1 MTRRKFIVWWMT
13 GLLTAFAAVVVA
25 PLLIFIWPNSNG
37 RVKNVQ
43 VKVTLNTALD
53 HISPHNPIQF
63 NAPAGLALRMID
75 GGGDNYSGKVSFGG
89 YMVNLNGKLVS
100 YSVTCPHLG
109 CSYAWQSSQNLFVC
123 PCHGSQFALD
133 GSVVHGPAE
142 APLSHFH
149 FIRGSSPKEVLFDGY
164 QIIGAG

>member
-13 GLLTAFAAVVVA
+13 GLLTAFAVVVVA
-25 PLLIFIWPNSNG
+25 PLLVFIWPNSNG

-43 VKVTLNTALD
+43 VKVNLNTALD
-53 HISPHNPIQF
+53 HISPHSPVQF
-63 NAPAGLALRMID
+63 NAPSGLALRMID

-89 YMVNLNGKLVS
+89 YMVNLNGKLTS
-100 YSVTCPHLG
+100 YSITCPHLG
-109 CSYAWQSSQNLFVC
+109 CSYAWQSSQNVFAC

-133 GSVVHGPAE
+133 GSVLHGPAE
-142 APLSHFH
+142 APLSHFS
-149 FIRGSSPKEVLFDGY
+149 FTRGSSPTEVIFSGY